1 MRTVEVTL
9 AGKVYAMP
17 VDFEASMRLHE
28 KGVDPLKLSST
39 LASNEGMTLVQ
50 VLSIIIAGVRGAGC
64 QLPDKAIGDE
74 IIERGPHDFML
85 PAAKYVVALV
95 SGAPKVPV
103 GDTKKNDE
111 QTPSESRA
119 A

>member
-1 MRTVEVTL
+1 
-9 AGKVYAMP
+9 
-17 VDFEASMRLHE
+17 
-28 KGVDPLKLSST
+28 
-39 LASNEGMTLVQ
+39 
-50 VLSIIIAGVRGAGC
+50 
-64 QLPDKAIGDE
+64 
-74 IIERGPHDFML
+74 ML